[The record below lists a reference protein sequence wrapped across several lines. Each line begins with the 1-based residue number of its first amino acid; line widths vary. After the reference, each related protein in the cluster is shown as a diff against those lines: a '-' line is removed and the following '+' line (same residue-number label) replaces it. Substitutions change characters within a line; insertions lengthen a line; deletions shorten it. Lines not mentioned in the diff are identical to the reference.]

1 MMQRNEEGELN
12 HFGVTLENGGDN
24 NHRYGASST
33 GIHSVSRSSLGN
45 YSALLS
51 LSRIGS
57 KEEDCNIQKDSV
69 TYYKLIFS
77 LISKGHGSSLSLV
90 STASSLYSS
99 QEEKQA
105 SEIRKLKR
113 ELGEAHEKV
122 NTLSGQLS
130 TNVLPAIKKKIIFFF
145 HSFSNTF
152 HCRLM
157 WSLRLNSH
165 LPV

>member
-12 HFGVTLENGGDN
+12 HFGAPLENAGDN

-33 GIHSVSRSSLGN
+33 GNHYVSRSSLGN

-57 KEEDCNIQKDSV
+57 KEEDCNLGNDFVCRVPKVIL
-69 TYYKLIFS
+69 LIG
-77 LISKGHGSSLSLV
+77 LSKGHGSSLSLV

-105 SEIRKLKR
+105 SEIRKLRR

-130 TNVLPAIKKKIIFFF
+130 TNVLPTILVLFFIFYFYLKINLFLGSCSRCF
-145 HSFSNTF
+145 
-152 HCRLM
+152 
-157 WSLRLNSH
+157 
-165 LPV
+165 